1 MHVPPSPYLYLPHP
15 STHTL
20 QVPFKDLQVASKM
33 LVRALMLRE
42 KYMIL
47 SGQTFPQVT
56 TRFLASLDG
65 EEAFDALSAG
75 LSKVTS
81 LEGETTA

>member
-1 MHVPPSPYLYLPHP
+1 
-15 STHTL
+15 
-20 QVPFKDLQVASKM
+20 M

-56 TRFLASLDG
+56 GRFLASLDG

-81 LEGETTA
+81 LEGEMQEFAGRERLFKLLIFDQLWMNQRVSNKDF